1 MQTFDK
7 PLKLNEVIKKTGLT
21 RNEITQ
27 KINNNTLSL
36 LDTFNVATIKSMKIT
51 FDPNKREKT
60 RNERG
65 IDFADAALVFAGAT
79 LDFPD
84 ERKDY
89 GETRMISVGHLEKRM
104 VIIVWTQRGDSRHII
119 SMRKANEREQTR
131 FGQRFEQN

>member
-1 MQTFDK
+1 MRTSDN
-7 PLKLNEVIKKTGLT
+7 PLKFHQVIQITGLT
-21 RNEITQ
+21 RN
-27 KINNNTLSL
+27 
-36 LDTFNVATIKSMKIT
+36 DTSNLFDIINVATIKSMKIT

-84 ERKDY
+84 DRKDY
-89 GETRMISVGHLEKRM
+89 GETRIISVGHLEKRM
-104 VIIVWTQRGDSRHII
+104 VIIVWTERGESRHII
-119 SMRKANEREQTR
+119 SMRKANEREQAR